1 MNQTDRAQ
9 FLAFFPYEELMD
21 PVKGSRLIAILAT
34 LLVISAILVNGQIST
49 PCTASMISSF
59 TPCFNFIT
67 GSTSNSSSS
76 SPPTTGC
83 CGSLQSL
90 LSTGTDCACLLLTAN
105 VPVQLPINRTLALS
119 LPRACNIAGLPAQC
133 KGDQTCS
140 IYNN

>member
-1 MNQTDRAQ
+1 
-9 FLAFFPYEELMD
+9 MD

-67 GSTSNSSSS
+67 GSTSNGSYSS
-76 SPPTTGC
+76 PTTGC
-83 CGSLQSL
+83 CSSLQSL
-90 LSTGTDCACLLLTAN
+90 LSTSMGCGCLLITAN

-119 LPRACNIAGLPAQC
+119 LPRACNIAGAPALC
-133 KGDQTCS
+133 KGDQTRS